1 MGNFTADKTHIPE
14 EKRSIFDSF
23 KFWGHRSKHR
33 NFLSIDIE
41 TGPKMTEI
49 EDTKEQTPELSPL
62 RPKEEEEEE
71 EEEDLTHDSPKVK
84 IDRSTPSHIKIQE
97 TISGNYIISRG
108 WDGNNMLEY
117 KIRRKNY

>member
-1 MGNFTADKTHIPE
+1 MGDFTAEKNHITE

-23 KFWGHRSKHR
+23 KFWGHRSKHS

-49 EDTKEQTPELSPL
+49 EDTMEQTPELSPL
-62 RPKEEEEEE
+62 RTKE
-71 EEEDLTHDSPKVK
+71 EEEDLNHDSPKVK
-84 IDRSTPSHIKIQE
+84 IGRVTPSHIKIHE

-108 WDGNNMLEY
+108 WDGNNMLVY